1 MPSIDAVFHFTC
13 ATTHPQLPSHQWC
26 PACSRPCCSLIRA
39 SLHFASEPGFLSS
52 EARHLM
58 GWCIETMKPPST
70 PIFVEKVRHIRMLKK
85 WIKPNFMVHELHEP
99 SIFMWLNHVPTKPLG
114 GSAGRFFDRP
124 FESRRPSKVVNR
136 SMQTEA
142 RHFFNGNSRILK
154 WRYCTIIEAI
164 FCGDIPLHRPKK

>member
-52 EARHLM
+52 DARHPM
-58 GWCIETMKPPST
+58 DWWIETMKPPSI

-85 WIKPNFMVHELHEP
+85 WINPNFMVHELHEP
-99 SIFMWLNHVPTKPLG
+99 SIFMWLNHVESPFFGASPMHCLQPSRWVDQQGDFSIGRSNLG
-114 GSAGRFFDRP
+114 GLARWFQTGPCKPKLVIS
-124 FESRRPSKVVNR
+124 
-136 SMQTEA
+136 SM
-142 RHFFNGNSRILK
+142 G
-154 WRYCTIIEAI
+154 
-164 FCGDIPLHRPKK
+164 IPGS